1 MNKEQILKIALEQET
16 IDNLLEGDIWV
27 DLDIKTEEYPNGVFT
42 QFEKKEL
49 ENGEY
54 SDDIYCVY
62 GYKNSIEDGERVS
75 NYDTTVFKFEFDK
88 SELIALNNQTL
99 PYVEFLEKEL
109 KQNIE
114 INKLNDKVIK
124 SGNENFNDVIKM
136 YDELLQKYTDVIQ
149 VRDGLKAFV
158 NSMSYDINAL
168 KKCDLTSEDA
178 RELKILEKVSSDLSD
193 ILNKDKS
200 KNDNTA
206 LEQIRAE
213 MNNSSQ
219 VKNLDQVESKA
230 HEQLETNSNNN
241 TRRNK

>member
-16 IDNLLEGDIWV
+16 IDNILVGDIWV

-49 ENGEY
+49 DNGEY

-124 SGNENFNDVIKM
+124 SGNESFEKVISM
-136 YDELLQKYTDVIQ
+136 YDELNTKYKDVLNIKTDLQIY
-149 VRDGLKAFV
+149 V
-158 NSMSYDINAL
+158 NSVQSDIEKIVSDLDIGNANDEDVRELEVLQNVKNAL
-168 KKCDLTSEDA
+168 TN
-178 RELKILEKVSSDLSD
+178 
-193 ILNKDKS
+193 ILNQDKN
-200 KNDNTA
+200 KNNNA

-213 MNNSSQ
+213 MNNSTQ
-219 VKNLDQVESKA
+219 VKE
-230 HEQLETNSNNN
+230 ETTQTNVRKN
-241 TRRNK
+241 R

>member
-1 MNKEQILKIALEQET
+1 MNKEEVLKIALEQET

-88 SELIALNNQTL
+88 KELEQLNIAKNGVL
-99 PYVEFLEKEL
+99 PYTEFLEKDL
-109 KQNIE
+109 KSALEIE
-114 INKLNDKVIK
+114 KFNNKIIE
-124 SGNENFNDVIKM
+124 SGRENFNNVIKM

-200 KNDNTA
+200 KNDNSA
-206 LEQIRAE
+206 LEQIRNE
-213 MNNSSQ
+213 MNSTQ
-219 VKNLDQVESKA
+219 VKEEAAQVNVRKK
-230 HEQLETNSNNN
+230 
-241 TRRNK
+241 R

>member
-1 MNKEQILKIALEQET
+1 MNKEQILKIALEQEK
-16 IDNLLEGDIWV
+16 IENILVGDIWI

-49 ENGEY
+49 DNGEY

-62 GYKNSIEDGERVS
+62 GYKNIIKDGEKVS